1 MALFSARN
9 GDREAIDR
17 FVFIGDHKQLP
28 AVAQQTAEEAAVT
41 EPMLNEIGLT
51 DCRLSL
57 FERMLR
63 RFRMENGEYDPRY
76 VYMLTKQGR
85 MHRDIAEFPNLEF
98 YGGKLDIVPLEHQA
112 TELPNRSSDAQP
124 TMRDVILH
132 TRIAFISCPAPQL
145 SPSDKTNLVEAE
157 KIADAVYEIYN
168 INKVE
173 FDVDKT
179 IGIIVP
185 YRNQIATIRN
195 AIDRKGVDILHN
207 ITIDTVERYQGS
219 QRDYILYGFTIQRPY
234 QLNFLTN
241 NTFVEDGMI
250 IDRKLNVAMT
260 RARLHLIMFGNP
272 SLLRQNVT
280 FSRLLDY
287 IEEKNALV

>member
-1 MALFSARN
+1 
-9 GDREAIDR
+9 
-17 FVFIGDHKQLP
+17 
-28 AVAQQTAEEAAVT
+28 
-41 EPMLNEIGLT
+41 
-51 DCRLSL
+51 
-57 FERMLR
+57 
-63 RFRMENGEYDPRY
+63 
-76 VYMLTKQGR
+76 
-85 MHRDIAEFPNLEF
+85 MHRDIAEFPNKEF

-112 TELPNRSSDAQP
+112 VALPEHDGDALP
-124 TMRDVILH
+124 TMRDVILY
-132 TRIAFISCPAPQL
+132 TRIAFIPCPAPHL
-145 SPSDKTNLVEAE
+145 SPSDKTNIIEAE

-168 INKVE
+168 INKVG

-260 RARLHLIMFGNP
+260 RARLHLLMFGNP

-287 IEEKNALV
+287 IEEKNARR

>member
-1 MALFSARN
+1 M
-9 GDREAIDR
+9 
-17 FVFIGDHKQLP
+17 
-28 AVAQQTAEEAAVT
+28 
-41 EPMLNEIGLT
+41 
-51 DCRLSL
+51 
-57 FERMLR
+57 
-63 RFRMENGEYDPRY
+63 
-76 VYMLTKQGR
+76 
-85 MHRDIAEFPNLEF
+85 
-98 YGGKLDIVPLEHQA
+98 
-112 TELPNRSSDAQP
+112 
-124 TMRDVILH
+124 
-132 TRIAFISCPAPQL
+132 
-145 SPSDKTNLVEAE
+145 
-157 KIADAVYEIYN
+157 
-168 INKVE
+168 E